1 MDKAYEAMEKELK
14 KKIDIQDY
22 VSATADIWSVNNKSF
37 MGVTVHWID
46 AGTLIR
52 GKAAIACKRFRGR
65 HTYSAVATELE
76 EIFSRYGLNNKVT
89 ECVTDNGSN
98 FVKAFKEFQQAQP

>member
-1 MDKAYEAMEKELK
+1 MEKEFK
-14 KKIDIQDY
+14 KKIDVQDY

-65 HTYSAVATELE
+65 HSAIATELE
-76 EIFSRYGLNNKVT
+76 DIFSIWTK
-89 ECVTDNGSN
+89 
-98 FVKAFKEFQQAQP
+98 QQSDCMCDR